1 MRVVELQCVDFP
13 QCRGWGSAVRSRGFR
28 DGWGEGEEGV
38 GWRMSGRGEETFPN
52 AHVYL
57 FMQARGFCDVV
68 VLGTRCV

>member
-1 MRVVELQCVDFP
+1 M
-13 QCRGWGSAVRSRGFR
+13 GG
-28 DGWGEGEEGV
+28 GEEGV